1 MEVFEGCE
9 GLLNDHTLFIYMVN
23 FDKTSYV
30 DVAKGGFT
38 IIQMEPLKFP
48 RRESAVAAL
57 IQSW

>member
-1 MEVFEGCE
+1 M
-9 GLLNDHTLFIYMVN
+9 LLNDHTLFIYMVY
-23 FDKTSYV
+23 FDNTSLTSRRQHV

-38 IIQMEPLKFP
+38 VIQMEPLTCP